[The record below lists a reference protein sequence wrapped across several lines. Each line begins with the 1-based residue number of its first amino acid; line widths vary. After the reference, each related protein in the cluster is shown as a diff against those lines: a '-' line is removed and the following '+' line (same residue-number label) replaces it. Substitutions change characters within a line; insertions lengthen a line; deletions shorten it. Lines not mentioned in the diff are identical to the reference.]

1 MKPKSSTYRSEI
13 DGLRALAVLSV
24 VAFHA
29 FPTWFPGGFI
39 GVDVFFVISGYLIS
53 RHIFDELEKD
63 QFSVKKFWLRRIRRL
78 FPALVLVLISSIL
91 FGFFGL
97 LPSELKQLSKHVF
110 SSVLFFQ
117 NFSLVGE
124 AGYFDNSS
132 YSKPLLH
139 LWSLSLE
146 EQFYFFWPIVLII
159 AFRFSI
165 KIKVIC
171 LMLTLLSFLL
181 NVLFIKEH
189 PIDIFYLPYGRFW
202 ELLIGAFLAW
212 SNLNMSLIHI

>member
-181 NVLFIKEH
+181 MRYFRHQKLLFE
-189 PIDIFYLPYGRFW
+189 
-202 ELLIGAFLAW
+202 
-212 SNLNMSLIHI
+212 